1 MYDATKEA
9 SYLYDDVGR
18 YAAALGCYF
27 CPLKDVCGGI
37 HCKASLMDCYDHCCG
52 GKSDCSVVCK
62 SNPDFPIQFAEVDG
76 FQLDNVSLTPCPSTA
91 PMASIASLIYHGS
104 KRRTPITKS
113 TVALRLTDLFDFR
126 NGKSRFETRQS
137 LNEHF
142 EIDDSCNIIV
152 SGVDHDKRIEPIW
165 AMQQRRLNAFSAMT
179 ELKLVSI
186 SPPNFSTVLNVPRTD
201 NMHAMK
207 RIAIVHEEMCRSG
220 LPAALHVNGRTEN
233 DFIRWAK
240 FIKDRDFIDTISYEF
255 ITGSGLSERLKQH
268 CDWLIML
275 MQIVGRDLNLV
286 VRGNPLCIDHLIQ
299 FYNITYI
306 ECTSFMKAMK
316 RQISYPRGNYGL
328 GWKHKPSRADDCLS
342 SYLKMNMEAVQLAL
356 RTRYHGLVF

>member
-1 MYDATKEA
+1 MYDAAKEA

-37 HCKASLMDCYDHCCG
+37 HCKASLMDCHDHCCG
-52 GKSDCSVVCK
+52 GRPDCSIVCK

-76 FQLDNVSLTPCPSTA
+76 FHLDNVPSFPCQPTGL
-91 PMASIASLIYHGS
+91 MASVATLIYHGS
-104 KRRTPITKS
+104 KRRTPIIKS
-113 TVALRLTDLFDFR
+113 TIALRLTDLFDFK
-126 NGKSRFETRQS
+126 NGKSRYETRQS
-137 LNEHF
+137 LNKHF

-165 AMQQRRLNAFSAMT
+165 AMQQQRFDVFLAMSQ
-179 ELKLVSI
+179 LKLVSI

-207 RIAIVHEEMCRSG
+207 RIAIVHDEMCRAG

-240 FIKDRDFIDTISYEF
+240 YIKERDFIDTISYEF
-255 ITGSGLSERLKQH
+255 ITGSGLNERLKQH

-275 MQIVGRDLNLV
+275 TQVVDRDLNLV
-286 VRGNPLCIDHLIQ
+286 VRGNPSCIDHLVQ
-299 FYNITYI
+299 YYKITYI
-306 ECTSFMKAMK
+306 ESTSFMKSMK
-316 RQISYPRGNYGL
+316 RQISFPQGNYRL
-328 GWKHKPSRADDCLS
+328 SWKHKPSSAGDCLS
-342 SYLKMNMEAVQLAL
+342 GYLETNMEAVRLAL
-356 RTRYHGLVF
+356 RNRYQGLTS